1 MHDFFQNEENWTRK
15 KTEIGVI
22 EPVKFDWGN
31 MLAKM
36 DTGNAGSSTLDAR
49 DLKVTKNNRAIFK
62 VGNTGKTLTFPVDE
76 FETVQGAVGTDK
88 ERRPVVTIPMTFR
101 KKEYPVRFSLADRG
115 HMNYPVLMG
124 TGWMKKNGFVVNPD
138 IRNEPK

>member
-1 MHDFFQNEENWTRK
+1 MT
-15 KTEIGVI
+15 
-22 EPVKFDWGN
+22 
-31 MLAKM
+31 M
-36 DTGNAGSSTLDAR
+36 
-49 DLKVTKNNRAIFK
+49 
-62 VGNTGKTLTFPVDE
+62 PVDE
-76 FETVQGAVGTDK
+76 FEVVQGAVGTDK

-115 HMNYPVLMG
+115 HMGYPVLMG